1 MVLQGKPSNGE
12 VSKSEEENTNL
23 SKINSDNAA
32 KDSSDVTISD
42 IQMDTQILDT
52 LDNTKNPTS
61 DLNLDSNIFEAVA
74 PVSDVDMS
82 LPTSSMNIE
91 HSALDT
97 EGISLT
103 ESDPHIETS
112 SLSWNHNSLS
122 INNESDCMNPLKADT
137 NLNQMN
143 TSESNTIHT
152 PLSAP
157 ADNKMIITT
166 SNDMSSLTDAVTPSS
181 LGIPL
186 VSPVETIPKDAPL
199 ADTPL
204 TDSQTMEI
212 SDSNKSPSQKPEL
225 VSPTEQVQSPPK
237 SLEPIKSPVP
247 LPPLTSGY
255 ELPRICLLLDE
266 NEVPSL
272 PPRPPMVPVTQ
283 LYPPTPS
290 ITVCNFCIEY
300 KNCISFF

>member
-1 MVLQGKPSNGE
+1 MVLQGKPANSD
-12 VSKSEEENTNL
+12 VSKPEEENTTL
-23 SKINSDNAA
+23 SKINSDSTG

-42 IQMDTQILDT
+42 IQMDMQILDT

-74 PVSDVDMS
+74 PVTDVDMS
-82 LPTSSMNIE
+82 LPTSSMNIDDP
-91 HSALDT
+91 ALDT
-97 EGISLT
+97 EDMSLVDAV
-103 ESDPHIETS
+103 DPHIEAS
-112 SLSWNHNSLS
+112 GLSWNHNSLS

-152 PLSAP
+152 PLSVP
-157 ADNKMIITT
+157 TDNKMITT
-166 SNDMSSLTDAVTPSS
+166 SNDLSSLSEAITPSS

-186 VSPVETIPKDAPL
+186 VSPVENIPK
-199 ADTPL
+199 DTPL
-204 TDSQTMEI
+204 TDTPTLEMSEI
-212 SDSNKSPSQKPEL
+212 NKSPLQKPEL
-225 VSPTEQVQSPPK
+225 TSPIESAQSSLK
-237 SLEPIKSPVP
+237 TLEPIKSPVP

-266 NEVPSL
+266 NKVPSL
-272 PPRPPMVPVTQ
+272 PPRPPVVPVTQ

-290 ITVCNFCIEY
+290 ITVCFTNFFTI
-300 KNCISFF
+300 FHF

>member
-12 VSKSEEENTNL
+12 VTKAEEENTNL
-23 SKINSDNAA
+23 SKINSDSTA
-32 KDSSDVTISD
+32 KDNSDVTLSD

-82 LPTSSMNIE
+82 LQTSSMNID
-91 HSALDT
+91 HPVLGT
-97 EGISLT
+97 EDVSLT
-103 ESDPHIETS
+103 EADPHIETS

-143 TSESNTIHT
+143 TSESNSIHT
-152 PLSAP
+152 PLSGP
-157 ADNKMIITT
+157 TDNKMIITT
-166 SNDMSSLTDAVTPSS
+166 SNDLSSLTDAVTPSS

-186 VSPVETIPKDAPL
+186 VSPVETISK
-199 ADTPL
+199 DTPL
-204 TDSQTMEI
+204 AETPLTESQAMEL
-212 SDSNKSPSQKPEL
+212 SNSNKSPSLKPEL
-225 VSPTEQVQSPPK
+225 NSPIEQARSPPK
-237 SLEPIKSPVP
+237 WQEPIKSPVP

-290 ITVCNFCIEY
+290 ITVCKIY
-300 KNCISFF
+300 TK